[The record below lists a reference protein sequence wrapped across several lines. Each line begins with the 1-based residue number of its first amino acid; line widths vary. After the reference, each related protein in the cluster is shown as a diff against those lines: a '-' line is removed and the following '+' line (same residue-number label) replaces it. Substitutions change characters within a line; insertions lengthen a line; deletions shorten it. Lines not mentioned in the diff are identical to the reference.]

1 MTTHHSFLVLKPHE
15 KRWDLNVMSWI
26 AGQYYGHFGIYA
38 VLYTLETTAPVL
50 LSQITANYTTPQ

>member
-26 AGQYYGHFGIYA
+26 AGQYYVHFA
-38 VLYTLETTAPVL
+38 VLCTLETTAPVL